1 MFVAN
6 GRSGSLSVID
16 TRLARVIAEHDV
28 GLGLAHLAAG
38 GDGLHLLAVDRAAG
52 ELIFLAL
59 QDPSVR
65 VVQRLKISSD
75 PVRVLLAPD
84 GSSCVVASLWS
95 RRLSF
100 VVIASARVDPVGKTS
115 GLPLQLARVLDLP
128 FCPRNLAWVRGGT
141 KLVVADAFGGK
152 LAVVDARS
160 GALESV
166 RSLPGAQHPRDG
178 RGTGRRDPR
187 AGSSGAECP
196 DVHHARTSTGE

>member
-1 MFVAN
+1 
-6 GRSGSLSVID
+6 
-16 TRLARVIAEHDV
+16 
-28 GLGLAHLAAG
+28 
-38 GDGLHLLAVDRAAG
+38 
-52 ELIFLAL
+52 AL

-100 VVIASARVDPVGKTS
+100 VAIASERVDPVGKKT

-141 KLVVADAFGGK
+141 
-152 LAVVDARS
+152 
-160 GALESV
+160 GAIAPVPSIMQPFRTFSPRNSLESPS
-166 RSLPGAQHPRDG
+166 RE
-178 RGTGRRDPR
+178 
-187 AGSSGAECP
+187 GSSLA
-196 DVHHARTSTGE
+196 S